1 MSFKRFLAQVK
12 LTQLRRRME
21 SATFQF
27 PDALRTPK
35 QILVCLPGEL
45 RELTLLK
52 QFLPDIRDLFK
63 PATVTLLSMPG
74 LQIADIFPRKGFNVL
89 TPSTD
94 QMTWAGLAKRSYI
107 EFLRNYKFDIV
118 LDLNLEQS
126 QFTSSVLLQYPEAL
140 RIGRGN
146 HLGRPFYNLE
156 IKTRYLRDE
165 RNIYRS
171 LIETLRILKDG
182 RPEEPAPA
190 VGSTIERRHGVP
202 KET

>member
-1 MSFKRFLAQVK
+1 MNFKGAIARVRLSK
-12 LTQLRRRME
+12 LRRRME
-21 SATFQF
+21 SATFSF
-27 PDALRTPK
+27 PGALQTPK

-63 PATVTLLSMPG
+63 PGTVTLLSMPG

-89 TPSTD
+89 TPSGD
-94 QMTWAGLAKRSYI
+94 QMTWSGLAKKSYI
-107 EFLRNYKFDIV
+107 EFLRNYKFDVV
-118 LDLNLEQS
+118 LDLNLGES
-126 QFTSSVLLQYPEAL
+126 LFTSSVLLNYPEAL

-146 HLGRPFYNLE
+146 HLGQPFYNVE

-171 LIETLRILKDG
+171 LIETLKNLKFG
-182 RPEEPAPA
+182 QPPAPA
-190 VGSTIERRHGVP
+190 AADALIERRHGVP

>member
-1 MSFKRFLAQVK
+1 MSFKRFVAQVK
-12 LTQLRRRME
+12 LTQLRRRMD

-35 QILVCLPGEL
+35 QILVCMPGEL

-89 TPSTD
+89 TPSAD
-94 QMTWAGLAKRSYI
+94 QMSWSGLAKRSYI
-107 EFLRNYKFDIV
+107 DFLRNYKFDIV
-118 LDLNLEQS
+118 LDLNLEPS

-146 HLGRPFYNLE
+146 HLGQPFYNLE

-171 LIETLRILKDG
+171 LIETLKLLKDG
-182 RPEEPAPA
+182 RPPAQPA
-190 VGSTIERRHGVP
+190 DDSLIQRRQGVS